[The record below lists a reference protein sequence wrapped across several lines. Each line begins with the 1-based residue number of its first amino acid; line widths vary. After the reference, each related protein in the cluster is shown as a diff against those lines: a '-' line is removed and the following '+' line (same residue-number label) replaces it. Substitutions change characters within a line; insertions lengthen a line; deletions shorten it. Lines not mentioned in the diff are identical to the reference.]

1 MNSGKLRDFFLF
13 FSFFGGPEKQDSRS
27 RVQGQFLKPQ
37 GGKPL
42 TANAPLV
49 ILLCVEL
56 RHPFHPIAIALAIKK
71 KKKFCTAF
79 FLFQTAHC

>member
-56 RHPFHPIAIALAIKK
+56 WHPFHPIAIALAIK